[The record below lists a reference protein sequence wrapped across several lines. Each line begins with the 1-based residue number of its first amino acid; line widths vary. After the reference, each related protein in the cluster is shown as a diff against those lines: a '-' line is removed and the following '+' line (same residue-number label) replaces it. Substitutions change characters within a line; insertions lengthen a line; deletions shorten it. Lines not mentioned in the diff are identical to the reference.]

1 MRFPRSVNGATGI
14 QKVLGLLGLASVL
27 WLTSC
32 GAPGPPQPPSLKLP
46 DPVVDLTAI
55 RNGNTVSLHW
65 TMPKKTTDRLPLAT
79 QIRGPVHARICRRE
93 GPGACQPAGE
103 AAFPAGADAEFQ
115 DPLPNPL
122 AVGTPRILSYWVE
135 LMSPKGRS
143 AGPSNTVL
151 ILAGLAPPDVAGLTA
166 QVRAD
171 GVALHWNPA
180 SEASAVRLHRK
191 LLTPAPPKNPEN
203 NRGIKPDPEPVERDL
218 FVDAPA
224 TGQNPAN
231 GALDKNARFGE
242 VYEYTAQ
249 RVDQITV
256 GGKVL
261 ELAGEISASIRVDV
275 VDTFP
280 PAVPH
285 GLVAVFAP
293 QEKTIDLS
301 WEPDTEEDLAGYIV
315 YRIDQDQ
322 AENGDWKRI
331 SAAEPLIGP
340 AFRDSTIQ
348 PGHSYRYAVTAIDL
362 TNHESKRS
370 DEATESVPIP

>member
-1 MRFPRSVNGATGI
+1 MPR
-14 QKVLGLLGLASVL
+14 
-27 WLTSC
+27 
-32 GAPGPPQPPSLKLP
+32 
-46 DPVVDLTAI
+46 
-55 RNGNTVSLHW
+55 
-65 TMPKKTTDRLPLAT
+65 KTTDRLPIAT

-93 GPGACQPAGE
+93 GRDNCQAAGE
-103 AAFPAGADAEFQ
+103 ASFPAGAEAEFHET
-115 DPLPNPL
+115 LPNSL
-122 AVGTPRILSYWVE
+122 ASGEPRILSYFVE

-143 AGPSNTVL
+143 AGPSNDAVV
-151 ILAGLAPPDVAGLTA
+151 LAGTAPPTIASLSA

-180 SEASAVRLHRK
+180 SEAKPTAVRLHRK
-191 LLTPAPPKNPEN
+191 LLIPAPAKNPEN
-203 NRGIKPDPEPVERDL
+203 HRGVKPDPEPIDRDL

-224 TGQNPAN
+224 NGQNSAN

-249 RVDQITV
+249 RVEQITV
-256 GGKVL
+256 GGNL
-261 ELAGEISASIRVDV
+261 MELAGEISAPIRVDV

-280 PAVPH
+280 PAVPR

-293 QEKTIDLS
+293 PEKTIDLS
-301 WEPDTEEDLAGYIV
+301 WEPDTEDDLAGYIV
-315 YRIDQDQ
+315 YRRDQNP
-322 AENGDWKRI
+322 AENDAWKRI
-331 SAAEPLIGP
+331 SGGEPLVGP

-370 DEATESVPIP
+370 EEATESVPNP